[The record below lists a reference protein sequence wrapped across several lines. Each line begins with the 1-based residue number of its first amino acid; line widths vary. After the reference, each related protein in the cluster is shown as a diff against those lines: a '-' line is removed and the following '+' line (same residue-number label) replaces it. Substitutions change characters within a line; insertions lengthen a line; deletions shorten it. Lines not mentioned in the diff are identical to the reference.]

1 MACLSPP
8 WAAESPV
15 NRDVVP
21 DTVFHPTPT
30 FPFHQINNNI
40 SSTTSS
46 TRTRST
52 RSSSTINSHLRLKRD
67 QAEGLISRH
76 PRSTLPTSVNSLI
89 LIKQRQPHII
99 NLLRPQDHSLCRN
112 HVPAHTR

>member
-40 SSTTSS
+40 SSTS
-46 TRTRST
+46 
-52 RSSSTINSHLRLKRD
+52 SSSTINSHLRLKRD